1 MIVLQESHITLNIEL
16 DGCYVTETYGDIVPS
31 CLCERFDTYTDAY
44 NRFIELRTNWLDFC
58 EAAVNSSDDVGYFR
72 Y

>member
-16 DGCYVTETYGDIVPS
+16 DGCYVTETGGDIVPS
-31 CLCERFDTYTDAY
+31 SERFDTYTDAY
-44 NRFIELRTNWLDFC
+44 NRFIELRTNWLEFC
-58 EAAVNSSDDVGYFR
+58 EAVVNSSDDVGYFR